1 MKRKNI
7 ILRILAAVLTINL
20 FAVVIY
26 LRKSGENA
34 IADSISNFSGSKVT
48 LPDSIPEPEGGRLAT
63 MVIWYDSASCA
74 TCLMNRIS
82 EWLDLLEQTERQ
94 QGFQPVF
101 IFTPREADREKY
113 EKAKARAEL
122 PYTVISDYKGMF
134 PSENPNI
141 PAAHEFHTFLLDG
154 TGHVVMTGNPMG
166 NRMLWG
172 LYRTYISALVGNNGQ
187 VPEEINGTVA
197 AYMEKARSIH
207 GLVFDRTEQN
217 LGELPQESEFICV
230 FTAENLSKKPAE
242 ITALLPDCD
251 CMDVTA
257 SQEMLQPGQKT
268 VLRVSFHTDAP
279 GNFTKYL
286 LVSWKEEGCED
297 EVSQEL
303 SITGNVI

>member
-1 MKRKNI
+1 MKRENI
-7 ILRILAAVLTINL
+7 FLRILATVLIINL

-26 LRKSGENA
+26 LKKSGENA

-82 EWLDLLEQTERQ
+82 EWLDLLEQTDMQ
-94 QGFQPVF
+94 KGFQPVF

-122 PYTVISDYKGMF
+122 PYTVISDYDGFF
-134 PSENPNI
+134 PQDNPGI
-141 PAAHEFHTFLLDG
+141 PQAHEFHTFLLDG

-172 LYRTYISALVGNNGQ
+172 LYRTYITALLENNGM
-187 VPEEINGTVA
+187 VPEGIDGKVA
-197 AYMEKARSIH
+197 DYMEKARSIH
-207 GLVFDRTEQN
+207 GLVFDRTEQE
-217 LGELPQESEFICV
+217 LGDLAQENEYICV

-251 CMDVTA
+251 CMTVTA
-257 SQEMLQPGQKT
+257 SQEKLQPGQKT
-268 VLRVSFHTDAP
+268 VVRVSFQTDAP
-279 GNFTKYL
+279 GAFTKYL
-286 LVSWKEEGCED
+286 FVSWKEEGLE
-297 EVSQEL
+297 EEGSQEL
-303 SITGNVI
+303 SISGNVI